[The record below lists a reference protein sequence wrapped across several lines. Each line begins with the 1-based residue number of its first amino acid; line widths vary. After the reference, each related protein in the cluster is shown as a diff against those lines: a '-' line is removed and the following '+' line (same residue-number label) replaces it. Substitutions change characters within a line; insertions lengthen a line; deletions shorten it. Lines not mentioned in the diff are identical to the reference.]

1 MPVDGGAA
9 GDLRC
14 QRLEPRQRQPVIG
27 AETAI
32 RGALG
37 RGGELVTSAPSMLT
51 SLALSAPSGLRRSV
65 AAISVLAPSSRSSI
79 AVPLR
84 GWLSVPRSTA
94 TACQSLGVKIAGE
107 RQRPVATRAGQ
118 RRDVRQRQHRF
129 AGDAAGIA
137 AGLGDEAG
145 AAIGHGEFVQVDP
158 LQRAVEPPGEA
169 PIEALADPARQ
180 ACPRERHAGG
190 VAARRCRSGSPRR
203 AHRRPRADPPSCAAA
218 TPVLPVQRELL
229 AASVNR
235 ATGAR
240 SPAAERQRCAG
251 PAAARHAQ
259 ERREIAEIGERDLA
273 VAAERFGGAIER
285 AARAELGVG
294 RGKAELVQPIMLPRK
309 LHHSRK
315 SRLLPQQL
323 AERRRQHA
331 GKLRAAFR
339 R

>member
-1 MPVDGGAA
+1 M
-9 GDLRC
+9 
-14 QRLEPRQRQPVIG
+14 
-27 AETAI
+27 
-32 RGALG
+32 
-37 RGGELVTSAPSMLT
+37 
-51 SLALSAPSGLRRSV
+51 
-65 AAISVLAPSSRSSI
+65 
-79 AVPLR
+79 
-84 GWLSVPRSTA
+84 
-94 TACQSLGVKIAGE
+94 KIAGE
-107 RQRPVATRAGQ
+107 RQRPMAIRAGQ

-145 AAIGHGEFVQVDP
+145 AAIGHGELVQVDP

-169 PIEALADPARQ
+169 PIEALAEPARQ
-180 ACPRERHAGG
+180 ACARERHAGG
-190 VAARRCRSGSPRR
+190 IAARRDVDRARR
-203 AHRRPRADPPSCAAA
+203 VERIAGHAQIHRRMRGSDA
-218 TPVLPVQRELL
+218 VLVQRELL
-229 AASVNR
+229 ARERQPRHGCAER
-235 ATGAR
+235 
-240 SPAAERQRCAG
+240 AAERQRCAG

-294 RGKAELVQPIMLPRK
+294 RGKAELVQPDRAPRK

-331 GKLRAAFR
+331 GKLRAAFGAKVDR